1 MTACHVTPTCTPPPT
16 PILST
21 QAYLEAKTLLSMVYG
36 AFSFE
41 LAPGATVVY
50 ENNVI
55 LAMRYGLP
63 LIPRRRR

>member
-1 MTACHVTPTCTPPPT
+1 
-16 PILST
+16 
-21 QAYLEAKTLLSMVYG
+21 MVYG